1 VRVASAAPTATPS
14 LVSPTSLSPTPSLSP
29 ANRCPYGAG
38 TFSSQNGTIT
48 IPSYAGSVV
57 CEYRITTGAPIY
69 LRFDSFATEARYD
82 YVYVYDGTSATGTL
96 LGKFSGAAIPA
107 IQTATSGSMLIR
119 FTSDGSAAAAG
130 VSMTWLDAMPAT
142 LSPTS
147 SPTFDGI
154 APKCC
159 VWMWTLLCI
168 WSAHVRLSVLCTI
181 THGTITHGTITHGA
195 WCGPCLSSA
204 HGAAAWY
211 QFGSDGSNDCPAHS
225 TRIVDSSAC
234 QSAAAAVGLS
244 WHGNVSRDD
253 YPRGCYHFDYFDA
266 DGGDLNAVYFNK
278 KEPSGILSSF
288 VRPLCFVGAPVSG
301 TATL

>member
-1 VRVASAAPTATPS
+1 VVSTAPTATPS
-14 LVSPTSLSPTPSLSP
+14 LSP
-29 ANRCPYGAG
+29 ANECPYGAG

-48 IPSYAGSVV
+48 IPNYAGSVV

-69 LRFDSFATEARYD
+69 LRFDSFATEATYD

-142 LSPTS
+142 LSPTH
-147 SPTFDGI
+147 SPT
-154 APKCC
+154 APPAF
-159 VWMWTLLCI
+159 
-168 WSAHVRLSVLCTI
+168 S
-181 THGTITHGTITHGA
+181 
-195 WCGPCLSSA
+195 
-204 HGAAAWY
+204 AWY
-211 QFGSDGSNDCPAHS
+211 MFGSWGSNDCPAHS

-244 WHGNVSRDD
+244 WHGNVSDD
-253 YPRGCYHFDYFDA
+253 RNPRGCNHFDFVDQA
-266 DGGDLNAVYFNK
+266 VDINVVYFND